1 MRAWLEHVPAVAL
14 LRVLQ
19 AEKLVLVAHA
29 PAHVHC
35 HVRYRE
41 GFGLESA
48 ALSGF
53 GPAALEGVV
62 VVLGYVA
69 RRAGVCWLCRGGGGG
84 GGGRGRR
91 T

>member
-1 MRAWLEHVPAVAL
+1 MRSRLERVPAVAL

-35 HVRYRE
+35 HIRYRE
-41 GFGLESA
+41 GFGLERA

-69 RRAGVCWLCRGGGGG
+69 GWAGVRWLYGGGG
-84 GGGRGRR
+84 GGGRGGR

>member
-1 MRAWLEHVPAVAL
+1 MRSWLERVPAVAL

-19 AEKLVLVAHA
+19 AEKFVLITHA

-41 GFGLESA
+41 RFRLERA

-62 VVLGYVA
+62 VVLGYA
-69 RRAGVCWLCRGGGGG
+69 AGWAGVCWLCGGGGGGG
-84 GGGRGRR
+84 GGGRS
-91 T
+91 